1 MNAGPDLP
9 RSSDDPSCARPE
21 TLRMQYQEI
30 GMNARQILQAALG
43 ILALFLGVTGF
54 SLQTFLANATEAGVN
69 DLLYLIPLGNIL
81 LGAIFLAAFI
91 IFVYWSR
98 EQEARLDRI
107 ISELNVWPDRSFA
120 TLRLLAIPA
129 CLGFLIVSGT
139 WIWLLT
145 TSFS

>member
-1 MNAGPDLP
+1 
-9 RSSDDPSCARPE
+9 
-21 TLRMQYQEI
+21 MQYQEI

-69 DLLYLIPLGNIL
+69 YLLYLIPLGNIL